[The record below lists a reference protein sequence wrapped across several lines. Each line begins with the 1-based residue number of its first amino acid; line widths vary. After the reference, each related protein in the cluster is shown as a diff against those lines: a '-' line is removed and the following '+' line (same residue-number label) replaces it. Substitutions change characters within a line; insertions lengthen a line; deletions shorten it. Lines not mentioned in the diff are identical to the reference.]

1 MAEETTP
8 IPGDYHLLT
17 LVFPP
22 LASKCLEDHSLPAC
36 LHVAPGAQQ
45 PGSALMLGAG
55 VQPSTRDPEH
65 GSSQDQIPARQET
78 ALPRRSLS
86 WAHHWLKLGRAGA
99 PPMRMPL
106 H

>member
-65 GSSQDQIPARQET
+65 TEAARIKYQPGRKQPYQDDPC
-78 ALPRRSLS
+78 
-86 WAHHWLKLGRAGA
+86 LGHITG
-99 PPMRMPL
+99 
-106 H
+106 